1 MKKLAMLLALMSL
14 TAGAGRCAWA
24 ELNPDLR
31 GGDATSQAARAAEQA
46 GDLARLNKEYGK
58 AAVDYERALR
68 FDPYNSTLF
77 NKLGIVELK
86 IEDTRGARKSFNL
99 ALKYDAQNEL
109 ALNNLG
115 ALELIQR
122 RYKQATHYLKQALAL
137 DESDASAHLNLAEA
151 WMGMGQVDRAMT
163 EYSRALELDSDI
175 LTSANDGVLAQI
187 RTPEQEARIDFLI
200 AKAYAQRGNLDG
212 ALDYLGRAKGKRYPN
227 LADVYTDREF
237 ASLWKDPRLAVI
249 VKR

>member
-31 GGDATSQAARAAEQA
+31 GVDATSQAARAAEQA

-77 NKLGIVELK
+77 NKLGI
-86 IEDTRGARKSFNL
+86 

>member
-1 MKKLAMLLALMSL
+1 MQKLAMLLAIMSL
-14 TAGAGRCAWA
+14 TAGAGRCAGA

-31 GGDATSQAARAAEQA
+31 VVDATSQAAKAAEQA

-58 AAVDYERALR
+58 AAVEYEKALR
-68 FDPYNSTLF
+68 FDPKNSTLSI
-77 NKLGIVELK
+77 KLGIVELK
-86 IEDTRGARKSFNL
+86 LDDTRGARKNFNL
-99 ALKYDAQNEL
+99 ALKYDPRNKL

-115 ALELIQR
+115 ALDLIER
-122 RYKQATHYLKQALAL
+122 RYKPAVRYLKQALAL
-137 DESDASAHLNLAEA
+137 DESNASAHLNLAEA

-175 LTSANDGVLAQI
+175 LTSSNDGVLAQV

-200 AKAYAQRGNLDG
+200 AKAYAERGNLDG
-212 ALDYLGRAKGKRYPN
+212 ALDYLERAKNRHYPN
-227 LADVYTDREF
+227 LADVYSDKEF
-237 ASLWKDPRLAVI
+237 ASLWKDPRLTTI

>member
-1 MKKLAMLLALMSL
+1 MKALAMLLAIVSL
-14 TAGAGRCAWA
+14 TAVAGRCTAA

-31 GGDATSQAARAAEQA
+31 GADATSQAARAAEQA
-46 GDLARLNKEYGK
+46 GDLARLNKEYVK
-58 AAVDYERALR
+58 AAADYQRALR
-68 FDPYNSTLF
+68 FDPSNTALL
-77 NKLGIVELK
+77 NKLGIIELK
-86 IEDTRGARKSFNL
+86 LDDTRGARKSFNL
-99 ALKYDAQNEL
+99 ALKYDGRNEL

-115 ALELIQR
+115 AVELIQH

-137 DESDASAHLNLAEA
+137 DESNASAHLNLAEA

-175 LTSANDGVLAQI
+175 LTSSSDGVLAQV

-212 ALDYLGRAKGKRYPN
+212 ALDYLGRAKARRYPS
-227 LADVYTDREF
+227 LAEVYSDEEF
-237 ASLWKDPRLAVI
+237 ASLWKDPRLQTI